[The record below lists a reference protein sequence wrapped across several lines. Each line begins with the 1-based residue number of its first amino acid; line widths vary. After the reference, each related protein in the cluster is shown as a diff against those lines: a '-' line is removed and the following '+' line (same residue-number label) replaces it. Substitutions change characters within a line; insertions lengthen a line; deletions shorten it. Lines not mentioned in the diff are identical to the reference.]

1 MMIPMIIQS
10 QSCGGSRWHPL
21 VQVPQRLRATAG
33 DVAPAVIA
41 DLNPPSF
48 KDFSCIIHLYTHINT
63 PFYSYPQVKCDG
75 TKLLQEP
82 PGPKSGRLAISMP
95 GPTAKGI
102 QSHQSLDNLDTSGI
116 IRPLCA

>member
-21 VQVPQRLRATAG
+21 VQVPQPLRVKAG

-48 KDFSCIIHLYTHINT
+48 KDFS
-63 PFYSYPQVKCDG
+63 
-75 TKLLQEP
+75 
-82 PGPKSGRLAISMP
+82 
-95 GPTAKGI
+95 
-102 QSHQSLDNLDTSGI
+102 
-116 IRPLCA
+116 